1 MTKRAKEE
9 AAPVSA
15 EPCRDLEARARPTL
29 KELLLSDE
37 ARSDELVG
45 PRPELG
51 SARCLRSQPICR
63 HMSVAIR
70 DEAREPSP

>member
-45 PRPELG
+45 PRP
-51 SARCLRSQPICR
+51 RVRLRPL
-63 HMSVAIR
+63 
-70 DEAREPSP
+70 SP